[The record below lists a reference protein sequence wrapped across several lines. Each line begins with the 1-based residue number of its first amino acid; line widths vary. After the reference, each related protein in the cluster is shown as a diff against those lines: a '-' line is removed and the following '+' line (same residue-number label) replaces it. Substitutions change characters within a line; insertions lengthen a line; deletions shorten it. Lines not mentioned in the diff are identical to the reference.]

1 MKAEQRFV
9 AKTLQF
15 YLLLNCV
22 DMNVGKLAKD
32 QDSVGQS
39 TLDPLSLCRFLA
51 KMDKPEY

>member
-9 AKTLQF
+9 AETLQF

-32 QDSVGQS
+32 
-39 TLDPLSLCRFLA
+39 
-51 KMDKPEY
+51 